1 VIAIGHSMGGNIV
14 SALAVEHPETVLAAV
29 CVDPS
34 YLISDEAYAGVQT
47 ARDAMKADP
56 VTTAQTFINLT
67 YAPASPPHLKSWHLR
82 RVAGVPE
89 HVLYE
94 AMFNRGALSHRS
106 ASVPYLR
113 GRQCPV
119 LTIYARDDNV
129 AAERALFADARSQ
142 VFAWPGCG
150 HWLHQE
156 RPAEFNAVVDAW
168 LRDIGV
174 ISGAPQT

>member
-1 VIAIGHSMGGNIV
+1 MNAN
-14 SALAVEHPETVLAAV
+14 
-29 CVDPS
+29 
-34 YLISDEAYAGVQT
+34 
-47 ARDAMKADP
+47 P
-56 VTTAQTFINLT
+56 VATAQQFLSRT

-89 HVLYE
+89 LVLCE
-94 AMFNRGALSHRS
+94 AMWNRGALAHRS

-119 LTIYARDDNV
+119 LTIYATEDNV
-129 AAERALFADARSQ
+129 AAERALFVDPRSQ
-142 VFAWPGCG
+142 VLAWPGFG

-174 ISGAPQT
+174 VPTGGGG